1 MISFKPLAL
10 SMYAHSMYFHSI
22 MPMHP
27 FGSERYFSISTIAKS
42 DNSNKNVLPPARV
55 IPFCIQT
62 IARLPSLVRTLFGD
76 TRLLQLGIRIGSN
89 CRHIYIQFQLPLK
102 DAFTVTDN
110 RDAITSNSEIERSM
124 YFWVTFVLVPISKQ
138 LLQKILFKFFRKYFK
153 YIGYISIQKK
163 SKYKFVENIFRI

>member
-55 IPFCIQT
+55 IPSCIQT
-62 IARLPSLVRTLFGD
+62 IARLPSLVKTLFGD
-76 TRLLQLGIRIGSN
+76 TRISQLGIRIGSK
-89 CRHIYIQFQLPLK
+89 CRHRYIQFQLPLN
-102 DAFTVTDN
+102 DAFTVTGKKDV
-110 RDAITSNSEIERSM
+110 ITSDSEIERSM
-124 YFWVTFVLVPISKQ
+124 YFRVILVLVPISKQ
-138 LLQKILFKFFRKYFK
+138 LLQKKLFKFFRKYF
-153 YIGYISIQKK
+153 GYI
-163 SKYKFVENIFRI
+163 